1 MKRYHRQ
8 QNLKYEWAGILRSA
22 AYTGSEYR
30 RKSSKK
36 ACGLSLGLFT
46 SDPSF
51 LQAYTGSLLPYY
63 LNFSVMWTG
72 FGHLNARNNM
82 CYSLL
87 GRSLSESMICHV
99 FFLLP
104 CWLWKFIPRW
114 LSITLNYLNLER
126 TSLPIFNWHTASWEI
141 SLHYFKPLKFWDYL
155 LLQYNL
161 AYLDWFAG
169 SCCCCCR

>member
-1 MKRYHRQ
+1 MGLH
-8 QNLKYEWAGILRSA
+8 LETSCIYEYG
-22 AYTGSEYR
+22 

-51 LQAYTGSLLPYY
+51 LQAYSGSLLPYY

-87 GRSLSESMICHV
+87 GKSFSESVICHV
-99 FFLLP
+99 FFLLIMEVYVKMTLHHP
-104 CWLWKFIPRW
+104 E
-114 LSITLNYLNLER
+114 LS
-126 TSLPIFNWHTASWEI
+126 
-141 SLHYFKPLKFWDYL
+141 
-155 LLQYNL
+155 
-161 AYLDWFAG
+161 
-169 SCCCCCR
+169 